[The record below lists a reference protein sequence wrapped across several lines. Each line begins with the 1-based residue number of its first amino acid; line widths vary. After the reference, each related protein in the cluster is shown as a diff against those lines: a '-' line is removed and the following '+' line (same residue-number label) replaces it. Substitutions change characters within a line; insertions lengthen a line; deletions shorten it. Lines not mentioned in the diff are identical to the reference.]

1 MLSSLLGSRSE
12 VVQISEDDVRK
23 IMETISHVLL
33 KISTYNIETK
43 SYDTIRKV
51 PHGVV
56 KVVLC

>member
-43 SYDTIRKV
+43 RYDTIRKV